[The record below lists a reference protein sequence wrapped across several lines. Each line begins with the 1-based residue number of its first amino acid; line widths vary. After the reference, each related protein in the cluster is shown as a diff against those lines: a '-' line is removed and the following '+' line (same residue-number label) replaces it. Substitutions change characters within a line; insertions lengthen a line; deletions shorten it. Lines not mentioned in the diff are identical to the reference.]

1 MESGGPG
8 RGIGVRGGIQ
18 LDFELKGGVITE
30 KVIEEMEIDARK
42 GFRKRSSNGVSWN
55 LAQQLRD

>member
-42 GFRKRSSNGVSWN
+42 GFRKRS
-55 LAQQLRD
+55 